1 MFDQVVDQR
10 SEEREDPREFLPS
23 CHIQEFWS
31 DGNLNIQ
38 LQKEAMADK
47 YWDEGSHLV
56 TGTLNPTNTMEFAEA
71 SLAAI
76 GMESL
81 LLHGVRGQ
89 GGVVVNDHDVS
100 FDDIDFLQEFSKF
113 VKDHDLGEGKCVLK
127 EVKDAMIMAE
137 KNQNNPEG
145 DPDRLYEEQEK
156 CEGYSRPRCLV
167 QLFVARV
174 PVSSAW
180 VVEQL

>member
-56 TGTLNPTNTMEFAEA
+56 TGTLNPTRLSNVNWPTRDN
-71 SLAAI
+71 SKKNLSAI
-76 GMESL
+76 
-81 LLHGVRGQ
+81 
-89 GGVVVNDHDVS
+89 
-100 FDDIDFLQEFSKF
+100 F
-113 VKDHDLGEGKCVLK
+113 
-127 EVKDAMIMAE
+127 
-137 KNQNNPEG
+137 
-145 DPDRLYEEQEK
+145 
-156 CEGYSRPRCLV
+156 
-167 QLFVARV
+167 
-174 PVSSAW
+174 
-180 VVEQL
+180 